1 MKIVIDT
8 NVIASAIFFGGKPR
22 QLIELLVGKELNAY
36 VTPDIVKEY
45 YETAEYLQ
53 NKYKEKKVLIPLTQI
68 VSACQLIEGRT
79 VVKVCRDPDD
89 DKFLSCAIDA
99 KCLYIVSGDKDL
111 LSLGEYKGVE
121 IMTVSDFFQHIWR
134 KNS

>member
-53 NKYKEKKVLIPLTQI
+53 NKYPEKKVLIPLTQI

-79 VVKVCRDPDD
+79 VVKYAEILMTISFFHVLLMRNV
-89 DKFLSCAIDA
+89 
-99 KCLYIVSGDKDL
+99 YIL
-111 LSLGEYKGVE
+111 
-121 IMTVSDFFQHIWR
+121 
-134 KNS
+134 